1 MVTNELD
8 YQYSQMQA
16 LKLEA
21 QLQAVDRYESRLQ
34 EIDQIRREIELVRQ
48 GLRQLVD
55 IDTSSKRVEQRIERE
70 HAPRH
75 IAVERINGTNDFQD
89 AFIIDKLAHLKNA
102 VCRLTLNGRG
112 MGTGFMLAE
121 GIIITNHHVVP
132 DEGTAQRMQVEFG
145 YEFDSNKILKKAD
158 VFSLHPQLFF
168 CTSSITPV
176 HGDPTSGL
184 DFTLIAVDPAA
195 DLSRYTIA
203 PLDGTLGKI
212 VMGELCITIQ
222 HPAGEPKKVVLKNIS
237 LLKLTETHLIYES
250 DTLPGSSGS
259 MVVGLGTGEIIALH
273 HAGVP
278 KRNAEGKP
286 VTKSGAVAYPGTPDD
301 QIAWEGNE
309 GIRVSCII
317 SAIEQMSLPKTMEPF
332 RQRVLRRT
340 NDRRGNNKEESKF
353 SVESFHSG
361 SKHLPGNKSKAIM
374 EATEMRPATAS
385 QDGGATQFILLVKN
399 KPENILGVNAFLSAR
414 YGRSIK
420 IELLTPATAAEGA
433 NELFGFT
440 AAPKGS
446 LSDEA
451 AELTRFTYIQA
462 AEADVPLA
470 LNTYIE
476 KRDRSNMQADVFESA
491 IKDKVWEDEFASW
504 NEEDFRKTWADAE
517 FVKNLQPAQFRSWN
531 HQATRFDKV
540 SEEDYSLLQKNPVF
554 IAQFDTGFTNHFKVV
569 GGFDQDLDFD
579 AIGNDADATDEMQGG
594 VLKFP
599 GHGTRTGSILIGRPP
614 RFEATDFATD
624 HDGNSGLIAKAG
636 TRIIPFRIAETVL
649 LLNRQKELAKA
660 VDKAIASGVQVMTMS
675 MGTAPTIT
683 TARLAKKAYDAGVIW
698 CCAAGNEVKFVV
710 APAVFPGTIAVA
722 ANNPDN
728 GPWPKSSIGDAVD
741 ITAPGQDVY
750 VPIFAKGP
758 DGNRLDDFA
767 YGSGTS
773 YATPHV
779 AAAAALWLAKYK
791 TELLEFKGWQRV
803 EAFRTAIS
811 NTARQHDNL
820 PKRGFGAGILNV
832 DALLNSK
839 KGRPT
844 PEMLADLKYAYD
856 GWNEHHFI
864 ASLQGWTELFKSY
877 WNLAH
882 GGLRRLFGRE
892 SFESAESMGL
902 LSEFSKTQEALL
914 FGGGQGLES
923 AADVSPEEAITRM
936 QVLNNL
942 ILQNA
947 KA

>member
-1 MVTNELD
+1 MITDELD
-8 YQYSQMQA
+8 HQLSIINA
-16 LKLEA
+16 LKLQA
-21 QLQAVDRYESRLQ
+21 QLQAVQRYESRLQ
-34 EIDQIRREIELVRQ
+34 EIEEIRRQIELVHQ
-48 GLRQLVD
+48 GKLSLVQ
-55 IDTSSKRVEQRIERE
+55 IDTSKARVDQRIERE

-75 IAVERINGTNDFQD
+75 IAEERINGTNDFQD

-112 MGTGFMLAE
+112 LGTGFMVAE
-121 GIIITNHHVVP
+121 GIIITNHHVIP
-132 DEGTAQRMQVEFG
+132 DEATAQRMEVEFG

-158 VFSLHPQLFF
+158 KFSLHPQLFF
-168 CTSSITPV
+168 CTSSIAPV
-176 HGDPTSGL
+176 AGDATSGL
-184 DFTLIAVDPAA
+184 DFTLVAVDPSAN
-195 DLSRYTIA
+195 LSRYTVA

-278 KRNAEGKP
+278 KRNAEGRP
-286 VTKSGAVAYPGTPDD
+286 VTKSGAVAYPGTPDE

-309 GIRVSCII
+309 GVRVSCII
-317 SAIEQMSLPKTMEPF
+317 NAIEQMALPKAMEPF
-332 RQRVLRRT
+332 RQKVLRRT
-340 NDRRGNNKEESKF
+340 NDRRQIRQEAGKMVTESVNAAGNNKTEKKNVNMETTAINMGDGLQAN
-353 SVESFHSG
+353 ELTSF
-361 SKHLPGNKSKAIM
+361 I
-374 EATEMRPATAS
+374 
-385 QDGGATQFILLVKN
+385 ILVKN
-399 KPENILGVNAFLSAR
+399 KPVSISQVNAFLTAR
-414 YGRSIK
+414 YGRPIK
-420 IELLTPATAAEGA
+420 IQLLTPATAIDGA
-433 NELFGFT
+433 DELFEFV
-440 AAPKGS
+440 ASPKVS

-470 LNTYIE
+470 LNTYIK
-476 KRDRSNMQADVFESA
+476 KREGGAGTES
-491 IKDKVWEDEFASW
+491 IYESGVKDKVWEDEFASW
-504 NEEDFRKTWADAE
+504 NEEAFQKEWAEAE
-517 FVKNLQPAQFRSWN
+517 FVKGREAHEFRRWN
-531 HQATRFDKV
+531 HDAARFDKLTD
-540 SEEDYSLLQKNPVF
+540 EDFSFLKENPVF
-554 IAQFDTGFTNHFKVV
+554 IAQLDTGFTNHFKVV
-569 GGFDQDLDFD
+569 GGFDQDLDVD
-579 AIGNDADATDEMQGG
+579 LIDNDSDATDELQGG

-599 GHGTRTGSILIGRPP
+599 GHGTRTGSILIGKQPL
-614 RFEATDFATD
+614 FELTDSATQ
-624 HDGNSGLIAKAG
+624 HDGNYGLISKAG
-636 TRIIPFRIAETVL
+636 SRIIPFRIAETVL

-660 VDKAIASGVQVMTMS
+660 VDRAIASGVQVMTMS

-683 TARLAKKAYDAGVIW
+683 TARLAKKTYDAGVIW

-722 ANNPDN
+722 AHNPDN
-728 GPWPKSSIGDAVD
+728 GPWPKSSVGDAVD

-758 DGNRLDDFA
+758 NGTRLDDFA

-791 TELLEFKGWQRV
+791 TELLDVKGWQRV
-803 EAFRTAIS
+803 EAFRTAITQ
-811 NTARQHDNL
+811 TARQHDKL
-820 PKRGFGAGILNV
+820 PGRGYGAGILNV

-844 PEMLADLKYAYD
+844 PEMIAGLKYAYD

-882 GGLRRLFGRE
+882 GGLRRLFGME
-892 SFESAESMGL
+892 AMESAAANAT
-902 LSEFSKTQEALL
+902 LSDFSKTQETLL
-914 FGGGQGLES
+914 FGGGSSLES
-923 AADVSPEEAITRM
+923 DAALSPDEAISRL